1 MDANEA
7 VFQIDLNDINTV
19 SADTEEVVDYAV
31 EDDDEDAELPICLES
46 CLLLNQVYVESID
59 ELKQFLI
66 SKKRENDSRQQEL
79 KNNTHMKEVRDVSA
93 PHSVYS
99 HPNSL
104 IPFMAP
110 YFKDVKGLSAPF
122 NEDTIEKQRKG
133 EINVSYVCTN
143 KPWNV
148 NERDKL
154 MELVQ
159 QDTIHR
165 LIKPLRDKKELL
177 AKDKLHISE
186 NKKQMDELTAKI
198 EELNCL
204 NSEKLQIPE
213 RWDKSLDWLKFS
225 TELDT
230 DHNADD
236 CELYWNNFLHPKI
249 NKNAWSKEE
258 DRRLEELVKEHGMH
272 DWDRVAEELGTDRLA
287 WQCCQRY
294 QSELNREVKRVG
306 PLTKIEAEL
315 VENVIEQC
323 RVGDFIPWHQV
334 KYFVEGRTLPQIK
347 HYWNKINVPKRG
359 DSWID
364 DENRQLSLA
373 VKKYGTHNWRK
384 VATFIPGRSN
394 RQCRERYMMRLNFGA
409 ERKLGDWTAQ
419 EDRKL
424 LELAPKCEFRWVKME
439 SELKG
444 RNARQI
450 ASRYE
455 LLMKHKNQG
464 KKNRK
469 NKRAKG
475 NSALAA
481 TRTLTVKNKVFEKI
495 RQLINKEKNED
506 LDRQLRIGKQ
516 KLAQKLEMHLKGI
529 PINVNKGRPKKSNA
543 EQSLD
548 TKITEMFATFDYK
561 SSPKKHFC
569 KRFPAFFNC
578 FHNTFVQPVV
588 LRISAFTTPPKMFSP
603 IF

>member
-1 MDANEA
+1 METNEA
-7 VFQIDLNDINTV
+7 VFQIDINDINTV
-19 SADTEEVVDYAV
+19 SADIEEVVGYAV
-31 EDDDEDAELPICLES
+31 EDDDEDGELPISLES
-46 CLLLNQVYVESID
+46 CLLLNQVYIESID

-66 SKKRENDSRQQEL
+66 SKKRENESRQQEL
-79 KNNTHMKEVRDVSA
+79 KNTNLKEVRDVA
-93 PHSVYS
+93 VPHTGLS

-122 NEDTIEKQRKG
+122 NADTIEKQRKG

-154 MELVQ
+154 KELIQ
-159 QDTIHR
+159 QDTIQR
-165 LIKPLRDKKELL
+165 LTKPLRDQKEALT
-177 AKDKLHISE
+177 KDKLNIVE
-186 NKKQMDELTAKI
+186 NKSKIDELTAMI
-198 EELNCL
+198 EQQNNLDVEALDV
-204 NSEKLQIPE
+204 PD
-213 RWDKSLDWLKFS
+213 RWDPSLDWLKFS

-230 DHNADD
+230 DHNSDD
-236 CELYWNNFLHPKI
+236 CELYWNNFLHPDV
-249 NKNAWSKEE
+249 NKTDWTKED
-258 DRRLEELVKEHGMH
+258 DRRLEELVKKHGMH
-272 DWDRVAEELGTDRLA
+272 DWDRVAEELGNGRLA

-294 QSELNREVKRVG
+294 QSELNRDVKRVG
-306 PLTKIEAEL
+306 PLTKAEAEL
-315 VENVIEQC
+315 VEKVIDQC

-334 KYFVEGRTLPQIK
+334 KYFIEGRTLPQIK

-359 DSWID
+359 DSWTD

-384 VATFIPGRSN
+384 VATFLPGRSN

-419 EDRKL
+419 EDTKL
-424 LELAPKCEFRWVKME
+424 LELAPKYKFSWVKME
-439 SELKG
+439 HEMKG

-455 LLMKHKNQG
+455 LLMKHKSQG
-464 KKNRK
+464 VKKKND
-469 NKRAKG
+469 KRHGHKKAPF
-475 NSALAA
+475 AA

-495 RQLINKEKNED
+495 RQLINKEKNVD

-516 KLAQKLEMHLKGI
+516 KLAQKLEMHMKGI
-529 PINVNKGRPKKSNA
+529 SVNANKGRPKKSNA
-543 EQSLD
+543 EETMDNQ
-548 TKITEMFATFDYK
+548 ITELFATFDYK

-569 KRFPAFFNC
+569 KHYSN
-578 FHNTFVQPVV
+578 
-588 LRISAFTTPPKMFSP
+588 
-603 IF
+603 